1 MVSLFKMSNPGNLRV
16 NYLHKIFSDPFIKRL
31 PSTFKYSRC
40 FFKIL
45 KASATLSSE
54 WRYKIEGVQIGPV
67 QDLEKSKEGTIRAPQ
82 VPWTL
87 PSPDEGR
94 QKTFIF
100 GEVVSAHGF
109 EYDHV
114 SIILKNSSNAQVGFK
129 A

>member
-1 MVSLFKMSNPGNLRV
+1 MCPLLNDFAYGQVSSP
-16 NYLHKIFSDPFIKRL
+16 RL
-31 PSTFKYSRC
+31 YWLNDYRLLLNIQDV

-67 QDLEKSKEGTIRAPQ
+67 QDLEKSKEGAIRAPQ

>member
-1 MVSLFKMSNPGNLRV
+1 MIHIRIFLTPSLLGYRV
-16 NYLHKIFSDPFIKRL
+16 LLNIHVYI
-31 PSTFKYSRC
+31 
-40 FFKIL
+40 FFKIS

-114 SIILKNSSNAQVGFK
+114 SIILKNSSNARVCSK